1 MGSIK
6 TLGAA
11 IGVAFGVGA
20 VVAFGKS
27 AVQAASDVEEMSS
40 KFAVVFKDLAG
51 GVEQELGNFAQ
62 AANRSKYDL
71 MGFAATMQDT
81 FVPLGFARD
90 EAAEMS
96 VQVVKLAEDLGS
108 FNNLPT
114 ADVVRDIQS
123 ALVGNTETVRKY
135 GVVLT
140 QQRIEEEARAR
151 GMWNGAG
158 AIDAQTKAW
167 VSLQLIMAGNS
178 DAQGDAIRTADSFA
192 NRVRGL
198 EASFKDLKVAIGN
211 SIIPIINQVMP
222 YIKAAV
228 DALVVFFNTV
238 AQIMNA
244 LFGTSISMASVE
256 AEAAAEGMNNAAEAA
271 GGAADAQGDLAKN
284 TEKAGK
290 AAKGALAAFDQL
302 NVLQT
307 QDTSA
312 DSALGGGGGGSVGG
326 GIATPVLGGGG
337 KDADAGDGAL
347 TALQEKVAAFKVAFL
362 EFIQPV
368 TDALGRL
375 EESLRPLGE
384 TIWSGLKWA
393 WDNILVPLGAWV
405 ITDLLPVFLDTLGG
419 AAELLNSILL
429 ALQPAWDV
437 FWEYV
442 LQPLAEWTGGV
453 IVEFLDSLADALKG
467 LSDWINEN
475 NPVVQDLTVSLLAG
489 AAAYKTIK
497 LAVWA
502 LDSALWKSVT
512 AWMAHTAA
520 LIADK
525 AETIAIQALLAKDF
539 LVQMGLSIAAV
550 WRSVTAWVAETAA
563 KTASTAA
570 TILANIQ
577 MGILTATTAIWNTV
591 AAIAETVTW
600 GFGAAMAFLASPI
613 GLIILL
619 IAALGVLIY
628 LLITHWEEL
637 STTVKQI
644 GFLMG
649 YYLAQA
655 WESIKK
661 SFFAALNA
669 IQEKFAAVWTTIQQI
684 WYLAGVWFASI
695 GNEIQAAFDAA
706 MEAMKQKA
714 SEIWAAVKLVWG
726 TAGAWFTGVGNS
738 IKKAFDSTLDSV
750 KTKFETVFTG
760 IKNFVQNIIESI
772 KKFIG
777 NMATSIEETIDGI
790 IDGIGSVGD
799 ILPELPT
806 TPTSSGAQSYSI
818 PQLATGAVIPPNA
831 RFAAIL
837 GDQRNG
843 MNIETPEALLR
854 QIFREESGQG
864 GGEITIRFEGTL
876 GALVRELRPYI
887 EQENTRFGKS
897 LAIGAA

>member
-1 MGSIK
+1 MSDVDGTIKIDTSVDGAGFNSGVSKMMSGGVDKLMGSIK

-27 AVQAASDVEEMSS
+27 AVDAAS
-40 KFAVVFKDLAG
+40 
-51 GVEQELGNFAQ
+51 Q
-62 AANRSKYDL
+62 
-71 MGFAATMQDT
+71 
-81 FVPLGFARD
+81 
-90 EAAEMS
+90 
-96 VQVVKLAEDLGS
+96 
-108 FNNLPT
+108 
-114 ADVVRDIQS
+114 IQS
-123 ALVGNTETVRKY
+123 AYIGLQSVVEGNGRSFSEAKTFIDDYISDGLVP
-135 GVVLT
+135 
-140 QQRIEEEARAR
+140 A
-151 GMWNGAG
+151 
-158 AIDAQTKAW
+158 
-167 VSLQLIMAGNS
+167 S
-178 DAQGDAIRTADSFA
+178 DAVTAYKNLLMRGYDTSQIEGIMNALKDSSAFGRQGSLTMGQAIQGASEGLKNENSILVDNAGVTKNVSMMWKDYAASIGTTVNSLTLAQKREAEYQGILYETRFQMGDAAKLSQTYGGRMAALGTSFQ
-192 NRVRGL
+192 N
-198 EASFKDLKVAIGN
+198 LKVAIGN

-228 DALVVFFNTV
+228 DALVRFFNTV
-238 AQIMNA
+238 AQLVNA
-244 LFGTSISMASVE
+244 FFGTNVSMASVGE
-256 AEAAAEGMNNAAEAA
+256 DATAAAGGLNAAADAA
-271 GGAADAQGDLAKN
+271 GGAADAQGKLAKN

-290 AAKGALAAFDQL
+290 AAKGSLAAFDQL

-312 DSALGGGGGGSVGG
+312 ESVGGGGGGGSVGG
-326 GIATPVLGGGG
+326 GIVAPVLGGGG
-337 KDADAGDGAL
+337 KDAEAGDGAL

-405 ITDLLPVFLDTLGG
+405 ITEQLPAFLDILGG

-437 FWEYV
+437 FWENV
-442 LQPLAEWTGGV
+442 LKPLAEWTGGV
-453 IVEFLDSLADALKG
+453 IVDFLGLLADALKG
-467 LSDWINEN
+467 LSDWIMEHMEG
-475 NPVVQDLTVSLLAG
+475 VQTFILVLG
-489 AAAYKTIK
+489 G
-497 LAVWA
+497 LAV
-502 LDSALWKSVT
+502 ALWAVNAAVGFMVT
-512 AWMAHTAA
+512 V
-520 LIADK
+520 IG
-525 AETIAIQALLAKDF
+525 IVPALL
-539 LVQMGLSIAAV
+539 I
-550 WRSVTAWVAETAA
+550 
-563 KTASTAA
+563 
-570 TILANIQ
+570 
-577 MGILTATTAIWNTV
+577 
-591 AAIAETVTW
+591 
-600 GFGAAMAFLASPI
+600 
-613 GLIILL
+613 
-619 IAALGVLIY
+619 ALGVLIY

-644 GFLMG
+644 GWLMS

-669 IQEKFAAVWTTIQQI
+669 IQEKFAAAWTTIQQI
-684 WYLAGVWFASI
+684 WYLAGVWFASV
-695 GNEIQAAFDAA
+695 GNEIRAAFDTA

-714 SEIWAAVKLVWG
+714 SEIWAAVKLVWN

-750 KTKFETVFTG
+750 KTKFESVFTG
-760 IKNFVQNIIESI
+760 IKTFVQNIIESI

-777 NMATSIEETIDGI
+777 NMATSIEDTIGGI
-790 IDGIGSVGD
+790 IDGIGSIGD

-843 MNIETPEALLR
+843 TNIETPESLLR
-854 QIFREESGQG
+854 QIFREESGNN
-864 GGEITIRFEGTL
+864 GGEITIRFEGSL

-897 LAIGAA
+897 LAIGAT